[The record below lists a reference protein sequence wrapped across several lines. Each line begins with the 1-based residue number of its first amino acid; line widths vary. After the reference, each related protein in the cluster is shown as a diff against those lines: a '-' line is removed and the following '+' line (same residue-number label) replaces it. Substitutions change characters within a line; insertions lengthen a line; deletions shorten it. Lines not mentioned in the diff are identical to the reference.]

1 MAPSHLARALDWA
14 YDRAIEG
21 LPGLD
26 SAYALA
32 AARVVAEDDP
42 GARVERLIHQQ
53 LARAG
58 TVGFLAGATGAI
70 SLPVAVPANVAALLF
85 VQIRLVAAIA
95 ALGGHDLGDPR
106 VRRLVYLCLTADAAP
121 ALLTDAGVVVGRR
134 LTREVLAAVPGRMLA
149 TIDRRVAR
157 RLATAQP
164 AGEARRRGSRLLPL
178 VGGLVGAATDA
189 LATQR
194 VARAARAVFMP
205 PAAVRARPGMPGRKV
220 ARATN
225 RGVR

>member
-42 GARVERLIHQQ
+42 EARVEHLIRQQ

-58 TVGFLAGATGAI
+58 AIGFLAGATGTV
-70 SLPVAVPANVAALLF
+70 SLPVAVPANVAALLYL
-85 VQIRLVAAIA
+85 QIRLVAAIA

-121 ALLTDAGVVVGRR
+121 ALLADAGVVVGRR
-134 LTREVLAAVPGRMLA
+134 LTREALAAVPGRMLA

-157 RLATAQP
+157 RLALAGSS
-164 AGEARRRGSRLLPL
+164 GEARPRARRLRPLL
-178 VGGLVGAATDA
+178 GGLIGAAADA
-189 LATQR
+189 LATRR
-194 VARAARAVFMP
+194 VARAARAVFLP
-205 PAAVRARPGMPGRKV
+205 QAAARARRRRPAHKV
-220 ARATN
+220 ARATT

>member
-14 YDRAIEG
+14 YERSIEG
-21 LPGLD
+21 LPGLG
-26 SAYALA
+26 SAHALA
-32 AARVVAEDDP
+32 AACVVADDDP
-42 GARVERLIHQQ
+42 EARVERLIRQQ

-58 TVGFLAGATGAI
+58 AIGFLAGAAGTI

-121 ALLTDAGVVVGRR
+121 ALLTDAGVVVGQR
-134 LTREVLAAVPGRMLA
+134 LTRESLAAVPGRMLA
-149 TIDRRVAR
+149 AIDRRVAR
-157 RLATAQP
+157 RLAAAQP
-164 AGEARRRGSRLLPL
+164 TGDTRRRGRRLLPL

-189 LATQR
+189 LATRR
-194 VARAARAVFMP
+194 VAQAARAVFMP
-205 PAAVRARPGMPGRKV
+205 PAAARARRPRQGRKV
-220 ARATN
+220 ARATT
-225 RGVR
+225 RGFR

>member
-1 MAPSHLARALDWA
+1 MAPSHLTRALDWA
-14 YDRAIEG
+14 YERATEG

-32 AARVVAEDDP
+32 AACVVAEDDP
-42 GARVERLIHQQ
+42 QARVERLIRQQ
-53 LARAG
+53 LTRAG
-58 TVGFLAGATGAI
+58 TVGFLAGVTGAI

-85 VQIRLVAAIA
+85 VQVRLAAAIA
-95 ALGGHDLGDPR
+95 ALGGHDLGDAR

-121 ALLTDAGVVVGRR
+121 ELLAEAGVVVGRR
-134 LTREVLAAVPGRMLA
+134 LTREVLAAVPGRLLA

-157 RLATAQP
+157 RLAA
-164 AGEARRRGSRLLPL
+164 AGAGREARPRGRRLLPL
-178 VGGLVGAATDA
+178 VGGLVGAAADA

-205 PAAVRARPGMPGRKV
+205 PASVRTRSRRPAPMV
-220 ARATN
+220 ARATKG
-225 RGVR
+225 RS